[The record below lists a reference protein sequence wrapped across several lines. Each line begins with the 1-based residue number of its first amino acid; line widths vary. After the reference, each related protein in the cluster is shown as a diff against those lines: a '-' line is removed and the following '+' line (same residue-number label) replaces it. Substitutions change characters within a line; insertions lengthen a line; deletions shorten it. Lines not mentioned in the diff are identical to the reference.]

1 MKIGGE
7 KAYDR
12 AREDMQKRKEEAEER
27 RARREAMR
35 VDYQVSG
42 VSFNSTVGG
51 KENEAEKAE
60 EKAGTGSSSF
70 IASATRLFQPESNVL
85 ISSRK

>member
-42 VSFNSTVGG
+42 VPLIRQL
-51 KENEAEKAE
+51 E
-60 EKAGTGSSSF
+60 EKRTRQKKQKKKPEKKQRKAQKRKLPDAAGR
-70 IASATRLFQPESNVL
+70 I
-85 ISSRK
+85 